1 MRGSKSSHANLAQRE
16 ADSTTALPR
25 LEQSSLFH
33 AHLLA
38 HTHAQRLVLGCAGDV
53 VIAGSKLLARLLRC
67 GTRPFVV
74 CVARACELVFDT
86 VKAKVCCGWHAYW
99 LAVAVAD
106 ACSVVIVCLPG
117 GKSSYTYTIAFNVHK
132 AYAPPPPPPP
142 PIGWAGA
149 GSAGGGGKG

>member
-1 MRGSKSSHANLAQRE
+1 MRGSKSPHVNLAQRE

-86 VKAKVCCGWHAYW
+86 VKAKGCCGWHAYG

-106 ACSVVIVCLPG
+106 AC
-117 GKSSYTYTIAFNVHK
+117 
-132 AYAPPPPPPP
+132 
-142 PIGWAGA
+142 
-149 GSAGGGGKG
+149 